1 MGQLAKQLAEKSTRN
16 FVANIEKNL
25 KEECKVVVTRSQ
37 GRERVEKREEYTEG
51 EVGNKEERE
60 EENEQSEKKMNK

>member
-37 GRERVEKREEYTEG
+37 GRERVEKREKP
-51 EVGNKEERE
+51 EVLTFAWLYRKRGIAR
-60 EENEQSEKKMNK
+60 KKS